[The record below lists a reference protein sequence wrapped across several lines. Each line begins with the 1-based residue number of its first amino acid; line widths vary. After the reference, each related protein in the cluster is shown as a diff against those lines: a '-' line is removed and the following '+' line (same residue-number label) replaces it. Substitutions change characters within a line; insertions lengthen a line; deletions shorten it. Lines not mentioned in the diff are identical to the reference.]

1 MVPVSR
7 KREFG
12 MTSDSTPVL
21 LSPLL
26 ARPPAPLCECLDRS
40 QEDQAK
46 PKIHQDTQIEPRWIA
61 VLSRRRQMRHEQE
74 IHPIPRHD
82 CDQRLNKI
90 GYARF

>member
-1 MVPVSR
+1 MLNAGP
-7 KREFG
+7 
-12 MTSDSTPVL
+12 L
-21 LSPLL
+21 LPLL

-74 IHPIPRHD
+74 IDHIPRHHG
-82 CDQRLNKI
+82 DQRLDEVL
-90 GYARF
+90 YSWF